1 MRKWLLCLCLLSQT
15 VFASSKVLNIF
26 VWGNEIP
33 DSVVRQF
40 ERETGIKVNLSTYE
54 CNEALYAK
62 IKLSPKAYDII
73 EPSGYY
79 VARLAK
85 EHLIETLQKDKLP
98 ALTQL
103 LPLFAHPAYDPKGQF
118 SVPLIWGATGIFVNP
133 RYFDP
138 KKIQSWRD
146 LAQPRYKNQ
155 LLLLDDPREVF
166 SMALLAAGHSPNTAK
181 PALIAKAYA
190 YLLKILPNIKLY
202 ASDAVATIIADEDA
216 RIGMAWNGD
225 IARAR
230 EANPSIQFIFP
241 KDGFVVWSDN
251 LAIMKNAPHK
261 DNAYLF
267 LAYCLRKEIAKQIAL
282 ETGYPITQQAGI
294 ALLPQ
299 VNTQQHL
306 ALSQQSHIKK
316 TASSQTDLSDAAK
329 SRYEFYWER
338 LKMR

>member
-1 MRKWLLCLCLLSQT
+1 MRKWLLCLCLLTQT
-15 VFASSKVLNIF
+15 AFASSKVLNIF

-33 DSVVRQF
+33 DSVVHQF
-40 ERETGIKVNLSTYE
+40 ERDTGIKVNLSSYE
-54 CNEALYAK
+54 SNEALYAK

-79 VARLAK
+79 VSRLAK
-85 EHLIETLQKDKLP
+85 EHLIESLQRDRLP

-166 SMALLAAGHSPNTAK
+166 SMALLANGQSPNTNK
-181 PALIAKAYA
+181 PAIIAKAYA
-190 YLLKILPNIKLY
+190 YLLKLLPNIKLY

-216 RIGMAWNGD
+216 RIGMAWSGD

-230 EANPSIQFIFP
+230 EANPKIQFIFP
-241 KDGFVVWSDN
+241 KEGFVVWSDN

-267 LAYCLRKEIAKQIAL
+267 LAYCLRKETAKQIAL

-294 ALLPQ
+294 ALLPESIRNNPLLYPSEATLKNGI
-299 VNTQQHL
+299 V
-306 ALSQQSHIKK
+306 
-316 TASSQTDLSDAAK
+316 QTDLSDAAK

-338 LKMR
+338 LKTR